1 MGVIMDLDQAA
12 SAPVTSIP
20 QGERMGMKFGFL
32 SSVMIMATLGLTSC
46 GTSTVAS
53 AGNGLL
59 YVTTQA
65 NSSVSVFG
73 INLTDGD
80 LSTNGNATAT
90 GTQASAM
97 LLTPTGNAVFVANI
111 NPSTPPAAPNP
122 GTISSY
128 TVNSDGTLAAGSTTT
143 ETNSIFPMGMATDP
157 AGKFLFVANQGSF
170 NLTLPNTVAG
180 SISVFSINGAALTE
194 IPGSPFPTETPAEMA
209 SMIGTGPVSVAV
221 AANGNYLYV
230 ANQFTNDVEAL
241 SIGSN
246 GALTILGPATYNVGL
261 SPSAIALTADGNFL
275 FVANSGSNNLS
286 AFAACT
292 NANLTCPVPN
302 GSLTPVKG
310 SPFAAGLT
318 PVAMALAIDSQGEYL
333 FVVDNASAQVSQY
346 KVGLT
351 SGVLTTNSPPAI
363 STGLGPVSV
372 VVRTGPGTLL
382 VDGGTTNYVYVA
394 NAGGGTI
401 STYSYD
407 TIQGTLTLVGT
418 AVTTMGQPSAL
429 AVK

>member
-1 MGVIMDLDQAA
+1 
-12 SAPVTSIP
+12 
-20 QGERMGMKFGFL
+20 MGMKFGFL
-32 SSVMIMATLGLTSC
+32 SSVMILATLGLTSC

-53 AGNGLL
+53 SGNGLL

-65 NSSVSVFG
+65 NASVSVFG
-73 INLTDGD
+73 INLSDGD

-97 LLTPTGNAVFVANI
+97 LLPPTGNAIFVANI

-128 TVNSDGTLAAGSTTT
+128 KVNSDGTLAAGSTTT
-143 ETNSIFPMGMATDP
+143 ETNAIFPMGMATDP

-221 AANGNYLYV
+221 TANGNYLYV

-246 GALTILGPATYNVGL
+246 GVLTILGPATYNVGL
-261 SPSAIALTADGNFL
+261 SPSAVALTADGNFL

-286 AFAACT
+286 VFAACT

-302 GSLTPVKG
+302 GSLTPVEG

-333 FVVDNASAQVSQY
+333 FVVDNASAEVSEY

-351 SGVLTTNSPPAI
+351 SGVLTANSPPSI

-372 VVRTGPGTLL
+372 VVRTGPATLL